1 MPKISLWKPEQ
12 RGDYTYTDRIV
23 REHFNLGATG
33 VYIHKYLGPEIQLGD
48 NNNSSS
54 TNGETDEL
62 TIGDVLLLE
71 NRNRKYDSSVYE
83 LRGSYNPAD
92 TDLDLTQFGIF
103 LTDDTIRITFHL
115 NDMVDRLGR
124 KLMSGD
130 VLELPHLRE
139 YFGLDESKSAVN
151 RFYVVEDASYPAE
164 GFSPRWWNHMWRV
177 KAKMITDSPEF
188 DDILSRSVNEDGTIG
203 PGTADDC
210 CDESLRDIL
219 SQGGRDA
226 EITDGII
233 AQAQR
238 DVQYDPLWYRADH
251 LYVQIHPDGTP
262 NLIYW
267 KTGDGAPPNGIQLS
281 GSGDTFT
288 DDLSVGD
295 YFLRTDFAPPVLF
308 QKSTNCKFMRIEV
321 DQRKLPWTAQ
331 NKLLDTFTE
340 NTNTITNDD
349 GTSVPSKQAL
359 SKLIKPRP
367 KS

>member
-23 REHFNLGATG
+23 REHFDLGATG
-33 VYIHKYLGPEIQLGD
+33 VFVHKYTGPVIASGE
-48 NNNSSS
+48 NNSS
-54 TNGETDEL
+54 TGESDEL

-83 LRGSYNPAD
+83 LRGAYSPAD

-103 LTDDTIRITFHL
+103 LTDDTVRITFHL
-115 NDMVDRLGR
+115 NDMVDRVGR

-139 YFGLDESKSAVN
+139 YFGLDERKSAVN

-164 GFSPRWWNHMWRV
+164 GFSARWWNHMWRV
-177 KAKMITDSPEF
+177 KAKMIIDSPEF
-188 DDILSRSVNEDGTIG
+188 DDILNRVVNEDGTIG
-203 PGTADDC
+203 PGVADEC

-219 SQGGRDA
+219 SQGNRDQ

-233 AQAQR
+233 AQAQK
-238 DVQYDPLWYRADH
+238 DVLYDPLWYQADH

-262 NLIYW
+262 GVIHRR
-267 KTGDGAPPNGIQLS
+267 TGDGSPPNGIPLS
-281 GSGDTFT
+281 GSGDTFS
-288 DDLSVGD
+288 DDLSIGD
-295 YFLRTDFAPPVLF
+295 YFLRTDFKPPVLF
-308 QKSTNCKFMRIEV
+308 QKTTGCKFMRIEV

-340 NTNTITNDD
+340 NDATVTNDD
-349 GTSVPSKQAL
+349 GTTTPSKQAL